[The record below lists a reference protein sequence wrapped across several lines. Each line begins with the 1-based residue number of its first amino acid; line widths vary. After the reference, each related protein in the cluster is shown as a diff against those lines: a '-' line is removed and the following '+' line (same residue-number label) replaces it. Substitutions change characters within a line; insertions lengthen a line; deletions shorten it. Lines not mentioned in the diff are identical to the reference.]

1 MDKWIKRFSVELY
14 NNDDIEIKNYVF
26 EKKSEQLEKYW
37 NLINRGYKKSQV
49 VKKTITRLEDC
60 GE

>member
-60 GE
+60 GA

>member
-49 VKKTITRLEDC
+49 VKKTITRLEDF
-60 GE
+60 

>member
-1 MDKWIKRFSVELY
+1 MDKWMKRYSVELY

-49 VKKTITRLEDC
+49 VKKTITRLEDF
-60 GE
+60 

>member
-1 MDKWIKRFSVELY
+1 MDKWMKRYSVELY

-60 GE
+60 GA